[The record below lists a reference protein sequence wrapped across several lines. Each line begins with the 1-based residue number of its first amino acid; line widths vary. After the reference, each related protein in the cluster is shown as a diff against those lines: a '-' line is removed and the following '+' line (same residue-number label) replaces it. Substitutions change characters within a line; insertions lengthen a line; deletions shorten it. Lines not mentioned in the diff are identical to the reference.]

1 MTDETTSGSCLP
13 LITPSEGD
21 EAELPKI
28 DLPKTPASSSSSS
41 SSLANK
47 NGKVKIAPHYL
58 RASEGSCHDFCKY
71 GKKHVFELK
80 GRPILKGKTHGKI
93 PPLPTSQRKSPDS
106 LKSKSKHDGEMST
119 SDDLKR
125 PEISAESRESSSL
138 EETDPNSEKNTS
150 QKIHPTAN
158 YKSEGLNL
166 CPSKKLSLSGKP
178 KMLLKVP
185 SRKRASQSGN
195 ASRAN
200 VGGPPSKK
208 PAVTSKLKKPP
219 LKSEIPFSG
228 LKGVPDLKKP
238 SASPEPRALSKRPSI
253 NTRVFHPY
261 LKRPASSMKDKV
273 KKEDG
278 SSSAQNSTADEKKKS
293 KLRPDSASLKRAA
306 SPAQGKIGKEV
317 GSLTGN
323 PISGK
328 LNIRS
333 RSALPYLVSSSVR
346 GMVEKEGAS
355 SSSGQLMN
363 KKSTVDEKRKS
374 RLQSSNV
381 PVFKVASSLTVKTG
395 KDGSSSNPRM
405 GRKSTAGENKRSNV
419 RPVSSLVK
427 SSHSENLRAAA
438 KQKAFTAVGSRST
451 KRKVVTRMEP
461 KVSSEVKSHAAR
473 RLTFRPGRVISS
485 PQADVDPPRR
495 LKFRQMKR
503 ISSSVSEKGKISLR
517 RKEFSQGQFNRHR
530 ETLKVVLRHQ
540 EIKEKKAG
548 QTLLNDVIE
557 LTANK
562 LAETSN
568 SKVKALVG
576 AFETVISLQEGKPT
590 AASG

>member
-1 MTDETTSGSCLP
+1 M
-13 LITPSEGD
+13 
-21 EAELPKI
+21 
-28 DLPKTPASSSSSS
+28 
-41 SSLANK
+41 
-47 NGKVKIAPHYL
+47 
-58 RASEGSCHDFCKY
+58 
-71 GKKHVFELK
+71 FELK

-166 CPSKKLSLSGKP
+166 CPSKKLSISGKP

-208 PAVTSKLKKPP
+208 PAITSKLKKPP
-219 LKSEIPFSG
+219 LKSERPFSG

-253 NTRVFHPY
+253 KTRVFHPY
-261 LKRPASSMKDKV
+261 LKRTASSMKDKV
-273 KKEDG
+273 SKEDG
-278 SSSAQNSTADEKKKS
+278 SSSGQNSTADEKKKS

-323 PISGK
+323 PISRKSMEGENEK

-346 GMVEKEGAS
+346 GMVEKEGGS

-363 KKSTVDEKRKS
+363 IKSTVDEKRKS
-374 RLQSSNV
+374 RLQSGNV
-381 PVFKVASSLTVKTG
+381 PLFKVASSLTVKTG
-395 KDGSSSNPRM
+395 KDGSSSNPRID
-405 GRKSTAGENKRSNV
+405 RKSTAGENKRSNV

-427 SSHSENLRAAA
+427 SCHSENLRAAA

-461 KVSSEVKSHAAR
+461 KVSSEVKSPAAH

-530 ETLKVVLRHQ
+530 ETPKVVLRHQ